1 MKRSY
6 KNIVF
11 VLVFVAILIAGVI
24 ALAVNLKSRET
35 KRCYTI
41 VASNFAS
48 YDFARAVTGDAAE
61 VKMLLKPGAE
71 AHDFEPTPEDIIDI
85 KNADLFV
92 YIGGESEEW
101 VEKILESNNIS
112 SSKTLELMDDMELIE
127 EEDEHST
134 EEAEY
139 DEHIWTSPKNAI
151 MIVQRITDKLAEI
164 NPQKVDEYTNNA
176 NKYVERLS
184 KIDEKFQEI
193 VSNASKNE
201 LIFGD
206 RFPFLYFVRE
216 YGLKYTAA
224 FPGCSEQTEADAA
237 TIARLIDRAKAT
249 NTKVILKIE
258 LTSDK
263 IAKTI
268 AEATGAS
275 VMEFSAAHNVSKADF
290 EKGVTYADLIE
301 QNTKVLEE
309 ALK

>member
-6 KNIVF
+6 KNIVL
-11 VLVFVAILIAGVI
+11 VLVVFVILITGIVALVI
-24 ALAVNLKSRET
+24 NLKSREN
-35 KRCYTI
+35 KHYT
-41 VASNFAS
+41 VVTSNFAS

-101 VEKILESNNIS
+101 IEKILESNNIS
-112 SSKTLELMDDMELIE
+112 PNKTLELMDEVELIE
-127 EEDEHST
+127 EEDSYST

-176 NKYVERLS
+176 NKYVERLC

-268 AEATGAS
+268 AETVGAT

-290 EKGVTYADLIE
+290 EKGVTYADLME

-309 ALK
+309 ALR

>member
-6 KNIVF
+6 KNIVL
-11 VLVFVAILIAGVI
+11 VLVVFVILITGIVALVI
-24 ALAVNLKSRET
+24 NLKSREN
-35 KRCYTI
+35 KHYT
-41 VASNFAS
+41 VVTSNFAS

-101 VEKILESNNIS
+101 IEKILESNNIS
-112 SSKTLELMDDMELIE
+112 PNKTLELMDEVELIE
-127 EEDEHST
+127 EEDSYST

-268 AEATGAS
+268 AETVGAT

-290 EKGVTYADLIE
+290 EKGVTYADLME

-309 ALK
+309 ALR

>member
-1 MKRSY
+1 M
-6 KNIVF
+6 
-11 VLVFVAILIAGVI
+11 ILITGIV
-24 ALAVNLKSRET
+24 ALAINLKSREN
-35 KRCYTI
+35 KHYTV

-48 YDFARAVTGDAAE
+48 YDFARAVTGDATE

-92 YIGGESEEW
+92 YVGGESEEW

-112 SSKTLELMDDMELIE
+112 PDKTLKLMDEVDLIE
-127 EEDEHST
+127 EEEDGDEHG
-134 EEAEY
+134 EEEMEY
-139 DEHIWTSPKNAI
+139 DEHIWTSPKNATI
-151 MIVQRITDKLAEI
+151 LVQKIANKLAEI
-164 NPQKVDEYTNNA
+164 NPQKTDKYTDNA
-176 NKYVERLS
+176 NRYIKRLNR
-184 KIDEKFQEI
+184 IDEGFRDI
-193 VSNASKNE
+193 VSKADKDE

-206 RFPFLYFVRE
+206 RFPFLYFVQE
-216 YGLKYTAA
+216 YGLKYAAA

-249 NTKVILKIE
+249 NAKVILKIE

-268 AEATGAS
+268 AEATGAT
-275 VMEFSAAHNVSKADF
+275 VMEFSAVHNVSKGDF
-290 EKGVTYADLIE
+290 ENGVTYADLME
-301 QNTKVLEE
+301 QNVKVLEE

>member
-6 KNIVF
+6 KNIVL
-11 VLVFVAILIAGVI
+11 VLAVFVILITGIVALVI
-24 ALAVNLKSRET
+24 NLKSREN
-35 KRCYTI
+35 KHYTV

-48 YDFARAVTGDAAE
+48 YDFARAVTGDATE

-92 YIGGESEEW
+92 YVGGESEEW

-112 SSKTLELMDDMELIE
+112 PDKTLKLMDEVDLIE
-127 EEDEHST
+127 EEGEM
-134 EEAEY
+134 EY
-139 DEHIWTSPKNAI
+139 DEHIWTSPKNATI
-151 MIVQRITDKLAEI
+151 LVQKIANKLTKI
-164 NPQKVDEYTNNA
+164 NPQKTDKYTDNA
-176 NKYVERLS
+176 NRYIERLNR
-184 KIDEKFQEI
+184 IDEGFRNI
-193 VSNASKNE
+193 VSKADKDE

-206 RFPFLYFVRE
+206 RFPFLYFIRE
-216 YGLKYTAA
+216 YGLKYAAA

-249 NTKVILKIE
+249 NAKVILKIE

-268 AEATGAS
+268 AEATGAT
-275 VMEFSAAHNVSKADF
+275 VMEFSAVHNVSKGDF
-290 EKGVTYADLIE
+290 ENGVTYADLMERNI
-301 QNTKVLEE
+301 KVLEE

>member
-1 MKRSY
+1 M
-6 KNIVF
+6 
-11 VLVFVAILIAGVI
+11 ILITGIVALVI
-24 ALAVNLKSRET
+24 NLKSREN
-35 KRCYTI
+35 KHYTV

-48 YDFARAVTGDAAE
+48 YDFARAVTGDATE

-112 SSKTLELMDDMELIE
+112 PDKTLKLMDEVDLIE
-127 EEDEHST
+127 EEGEM
-134 EEAEY
+134 EY
-139 DEHIWTSPKNAI
+139 DEHIWTSPKNATI
-151 MIVQRITDKLAEI
+151 LVQKIANKLTET
-164 NPQKVDEYTNNA
+164 NPQKTDKYTNNA
-176 NKYVERLS
+176 NQYIKRLNR
-184 KIDEKFQEI
+184 IDEGFRNI
-193 VSNASKNE
+193 VSKADKDE

-216 YGLKYTAA
+216 YGLKYAAA

-249 NTKVILKIE
+249 NAKVILKIE

-268 AEATGAS
+268 AEATGAT
-275 VMEFSAAHNVSKADF
+275 VMEFSAVHNVSKGDF
-290 EKGVTYADLIE
+290 ENGVTYADLME
-301 QNTKVLEE
+301 QNVKVLEE

>member
-1 MKRSY
+1 M
-6 KNIVF
+6 
-11 VLVFVAILIAGVI
+11 ILITGIVALVI
-24 ALAVNLKSRET
+24 NLKSREN
-35 KRCYTI
+35 KHYTV

-48 YDFARAVTGDAAE
+48 YDFARAVTGDATE

-92 YIGGESEEW
+92 YVGGESEEW

-112 SSKTLELMDDMELIE
+112 PDKTLKLMDEVDLIE
-127 EEDEHST
+127 EEGEM
-134 EEAEY
+134 EY
-139 DEHIWTSPKNAI
+139 DEHIWTSPKNATI
-151 MIVQRITDKLAEI
+151 LVQKIANKLTKI
-164 NPQKVDEYTNNA
+164 NPQKTDKYTDNA
-176 NKYVERLS
+176 NRYIERLNR
-184 KIDEKFQEI
+184 IDEGFRNI
-193 VSNASKNE
+193 VSKADKDE

-206 RFPFLYFVRE
+206 RFPFLYFIRE
-216 YGLKYTAA
+216 YGLKYAAA

-249 NTKVILKIE
+249 NAKVILKIE

-268 AEATGAS
+268 AEATGAT
-275 VMEFSAAHNVSKADF
+275 VMEFSAVHNVSKGDF
-290 EKGVTYADLIE
+290 ENGVTYADLMERNI
-301 QNTKVLEE
+301 KVLEE